1 MIADPRPDCA
11 PPLASA
17 PLDPR
22 VAEAVAQILAQTGNV
37 SSAHRFG
44 RRQSAA
50 ADEAREHGADRIV
63 MGRRARWERPGP
75 RPLGTGGALA
85 ARVGLRVA
93 HSVDAVAGLPGPL

>member
-1 MIADPRPDCA
+1 MSESEVYLDYN
-11 PPLASA
+11 ASA

-22 VAEAVAQILAQTGNV
+22 VAEAMAQMLAQTGNA

-63 MGRRARWERPGP
+63 MGSRARWERPGSARLERVVP
-75 RPLGTGGALA
+75 WPLAWI
-85 ARVGLRVA
+85 
-93 HSVDAVAGLPGPL
+93 

>member
-22 VAEAVAQILAQTGNV
+22 VAEAMAQILAQTGNV

-63 MGRRARWERPGP
+63 MGRRARRERPGP
-75 RPLGTGGALA
+75 ARMKRVVPWPLAWI
-85 ARVGLRVA
+85 
-93 HSVDAVAGLPGPL
+93 